1 MNFSHRTKSDASTSG
16 NSSASGFSLTEQLV
30 VMSIVLIIAAI
41 AIPALSRTMQFMRT
55 SGDARGLADITMEAK
70 MRAAANFTHSRIYI
84 DTSAKTYHIETWN
97 KAGTSPC
104 SGGTPCWQTE
114 AGTFTLSSGVSLGYG
129 SLSSPPPNTQASIGQ
144 PGACFDSTHDSGTS
158 TVTNTACIEFNSRG
172 IPIDSSWSPTSNYAL
187 YVNDGNSAYAITV
200 SATGSIV
207 LWRADIGASSCSSGA
222 CWSKR

>member
-1 MNFSHRTKSDASTSG
+1 MNL
-16 NSSASGFSLTEQLV
+16 SARIRNLVRVSCRPSAAGFSLTEQLIV
-30 VMSIVLIIAAI
+30 VAIVLILAAI
-41 AIPALSRTMQFMRT
+41 SIPALSRTMQYMRT

-84 DTSAKTYHIETWN
+84 NTSALTYHIETWN

-129 SLSSPPPNTQASIGQ
+129 SLSSPPPSTQASIGQ
-144 PGACFDSTHDSGTS
+144 PGACLDSTHDTGTS
-158 TVTNTACIEFNSRG
+158 TVANTACIEFNSRG

-187 YVNDGNSAYAITV
+187 YVNDGNSVYAVTV

-207 LWRADIGASSCSSGA
+207 LWRADKGASSCSGGA